1 LASFEGPIEDIDSGT
16 GGLRVFH
23 SERSNKASALF
34 MAISD
39 QITESWQA
47 PSFSPPR
54 GSARNRI
61 IPAAAHVL
69 QTEPDNFSVQRVAR
83 RAGISARAIY
93 GHFSSGAELASAAR
107 MLMLQ
112 EMIERLP
119 AQVNPVLEPREALR
133 RYARS
138 MADVFRPENATW
150 MMLGRQDEA
159 FMHQYRRVLR
169 RPLVQ
174 EVELY
179 LQARKAGLNGGPGGT
194 ATHAEIFVMA
204 TEGIAITHAPQLALN
219 LELTEALDWF
229 VNSFCA
235 ALRL

>member
-1 LASFEGPIEDIDSGT
+1 MLERRLTHFTDNLLPFWHLPSHHAKKRGCGDLPSSFFLASFEGPIEDIDSGT
-16 GGLRVFH
+16 GGLGVFH

-39 QITESWQA
+39 RMTESWQA

-119 AQVNPVLEPREALR
+119 AQVNP
-133 RYARS
+133 
-138 MADVFRPENATW
+138 
-150 MMLGRQDEA
+150 
-159 FMHQYRRVLR
+159 
-169 RPLVQ
+169 
-174 EVELY
+174 
-179 LQARKAGLNGGPGGT
+179 
-194 ATHAEIFVMA
+194 
-204 TEGIAITHAPQLALN
+204 
-219 LELTEALDWF
+219 
-229 VNSFCA
+229 
-235 ALRL
+235 